1 MSHDSELLNMTY
13 QNAKMGTTGIGNV
26 IGSVKDTGFKD
37 VLQKQD
43 KLYCDIAGEASQKLN
58 TLGEKP
64 KDVNPMTKLGAY
76 ISSETNTLIDSST
89 PHIADM
95 IIQGS
100 TMGVTKLLT
109 KCRECSTAS
118 PDTQSLAQRLVTTEQ
133 SNIEELKRFL

>member
-1 MSHDSELLNMTY
+1 MSHDSELLNTTY
-13 QNAKMGTTGIGNV
+13 QNAKMGTTGIGN
-26 IGSVKDTGFKD
+26 IMGSVKDNNFKD

-43 KLYCDIAGEASQKLN
+43 KQYCDIAGEASQKLN

-64 KDVNPMTKLGAY
+64 KDINPMARIGAF
-76 ISSETNTLIDSST
+76 ISSETNTIIDSSAS
-89 PHIADM
+89 HIADM
-95 IIQGS
+95 MIQGS

-109 KCRECSTAS
+109 KCRECSAAS